1 LSNIY
6 RLLDASPP
14 DELAVPI
21 KRPKSRVVTI
31 QPTGRIEP
39 RLDGKIT
46 DYFEW
51 LGAGVYVP
59 DHRSGSMHG
68 GAQLIE
74 AVYYGF
80 NDRALY
86 LRVDLS
92 ETFRTQH
99 SEFEVRINLETDQRL
114 SVHVPIT
121 EGKLGAVRVSRNG
134 EARAMEP
141 LTSQIQVAFGRILE
155 AGIEFGLL
163 GLGPKG
169 NVRLH
174 VSLWVHELPVE
185 VIPPEGWLTVELTD
199 DFAAW

>member
-1 LSNIY
+1 
-6 RLLDASPP
+6 
-14 DELAVPI
+14 
-21 KRPKSRVVTI
+21 VVTI

-68 GAQLIE
+68 SVELIE
-74 AVYYGF
+74 AVYFGF
-80 NDRALY
+80 NDRAIY

-92 ETFRTQH
+92 ETFRIQH
-99 SEFEVRINLETDQRL
+99 PEFEVRINLETEQRL
-114 SVHVPIT
+114 SVHVPVA
-121 EGKLGAVRVSRNG
+121 EGKLGAVQVSRNA
-134 EARAMEP
+134 EARVMEP
-141 LTSQIQVAFGRILE
+141 LTSQVQVAFGRILE

-163 GLGPKG
+163 RLEPKG
-169 NVRLH
+169 KVRLH

-199 DFAAW
+199 YFAAW